1 MYESTESNSFL
12 NEEEGSNGIF
22 KKSNLFCTSQSR
34 IGHKKINVK
43 STKTFSALVETQAK
57 RTVSLLD

>member
-1 MYESTESNSFL
+1 MYESTESNSFF

-22 KKSNLFCTSQSR
+22 KKIKLILHVPVSHRSQ
-34 IGHKKINVK
+34 KDK